1 MVRCRVLPLYRFS
14 CFISARC
21 RKTWSTCD
29 VVGIAAQSRS
39 SCSLGSSCMNHET
52 WSSFQSSPEPSTREV
67 PNMWRISHAIVAEVL
82 LDFPQHQL
90 VIEGLFV
97 GRRDGSLR
105 VQDALVLAE
114 SVGEFRAGLGWT
126 GGLPELRPLA
136 SVWRKQVLGLKART
150 KKDRAE
156 AYAVE
161 WAPKLFDW
169 STCPWDA
176 HDLTKAERGALA
188 EAACMA
194 RWGVTARKYDGV
206 LREALGDLEQA

>member
-1 MVRCRVLPLYRFS
+1 MIPCLGVDPGSRSGAAVLLHADGRRVLAWWVWLKMDRLIPCYRVRLVHGV
-14 CFISARC
+14 AG
-21 RKTWSTCD
+21 
-29 VVGIAAQSRS
+29 GIWKAESHELDRLWKAAD
-39 SCSLGSSCMNHET
+39 
-52 WSSFQSSPEPSTREV
+52 
-67 PNMWRISHAIVAEVL
+67 RIDEAVYYITGC
-82 LDFPQHQL
+82 QRNTQL

-114 SVGEFRAGLGWT
+114 GVGEFRAGLGWT

-150 KKDRAE
+150 KKDQAE

-169 STCPWDA
+169 SACPWDA

-194 RWGVTARKYDGV
+194 RWGVSMRKYDDG

>member
-1 MVRCRVLPLYRFS
+1 MIPCLGVDPGSCSGAAVLLHADGRRVLAWWVWLKMN
-14 CFISARC
+14 
-21 RKTWSTCD
+21 RKTPCYRVKD
-29 VVGIAAQSRS
+29 
-39 SCSLGSSCMNHET
+39 ET